1 MPGGL
6 LNIAAY
12 GAENL
17 ILTGN
22 PKKTF
27 FNATYKKYTNFG
39 LQRFRID
46 YENQRTLNFNS
57 ETEMVFKIPR
67 YAELLWD
74 TYLVMNLPDIWS
86 PLYWNED
93 VSGCQTPY
101 EFQWISQLG
110 AMMIHEIIV
119 YSGSNILSRYSPE
132 YLVNILAPE

>member
-39 LQRFRID
+39 LQRFRIG
-46 YENQRTLNFNS
+46 RH
-57 ETEMVFKIPR
+57 
-67 YAELLWD
+67 LL
-74 TYLVMNLPDIWS
+74 PS
-86 PLYWNED
+86 
-93 VSGCQTPY
+93 
-101 EFQWISQLG
+101 LG
-110 AMMIHEIIV
+110 R
-119 YSGSNILSRYSPE
+119 LSR
-132 YLVNILAPE
+132 